1 VFTKSDVPGHI
12 IASEGDLMMIK
23 GRAISQGLVKGK
35 VVKLD
40 EAFSFLGGVDAV
52 TGNLRVRD
60 GSNISGK
67 VFVFTNGKGS
77 TVGSFVMYDLM
88 VHGKAPV
95 AIINRTA
102 ETIVTTGAVISSI
115 PMVDMIDTDLLREG
129 DIVTVNGTDGSVC
142 IESVSCIRTVSSAIV
157 VNGRILVLHRPET
170 ARSFPGGHSLVAGK
184 IEPGE
189 SPIEA
194 SIREIMEETQIPV
207 GKPDKEMKPFFVRE
221 GNILWEVTPFIYRLD
236 SAEPVLNNEN
246 VEFEWLTIEEIKKD
260 PKMVVKTY
268 DVLLKLLDP

>member
-1 VFTKSDVPGHI
+1 
-12 IASEGDLMMIK
+12 MMIK

-40 EAFSFLGGVDAV
+40 EAFSFLGGVDTV
-52 TGNLRVRD
+52 TGNLRVRE

-88 VHGKAPV
+88 VHGKAPI

-170 ARSFPGGHSLVAGK
+170 AKSFPGGHSLVAGK

-246 VEFEWLTIEEIKKD
+246 VEFEWLTIDEIKKD